1 MSESVARTFLALGL
15 PVLQGYGLT
24 ESAPVIAVNRPDDN
38 DPQSVGPPL
47 PGMEVRIGENDELL
61 VRGPNVMRGYWQRP
75 EDTAKVLGSDGWLHT
90 GDQAQLVNGRL
101 FIRGR
106 IKDIIVTSTGEKIAP
121 ADVESAILA
130 DPVFEQAMVLG
141 ESRPFVAA
149 LVVLNRSR
157 WEEEARGLGLPAAEP
172 ASLAS
177 PAARSWALARIA
189 KLVRAIPAYARP
201 RAVCLSLSPWTI
213 DAGLITPTLKPKRLA
228 IERRFAGEIASLYEG
243 HT

>member
-1 MSESVARTFLALGL
+1 
-15 PVLQGYGLT
+15 
-24 ESAPVIAVNRPDDN
+24 
-38 DPQSVGPPL
+38 
-47 PGMEVRIGENDELL
+47 
-61 VRGPNVMRGYWQRP
+61 
-75 EDTAKVLGSDGWLHT
+75 
-90 GDQAQLVNGRL
+90 VNGRL

-141 ESRPFVAA
+141 ESRPYLAA

-157 WEEEARGLGLPAAEP
+157 WEEEARGLGLAAAEP

-177 PAARSWALARIA
+177 PAALAWALARIA
-189 KLVRAIPAYARP
+189 KAVRAIPAYARP

-228 IERRFAGEIASLYEG
+228 IERRFASEIASLYVG